1 MAEVWARLG
10 LGEFSASGLHSKPR
24 ACRVPTPHGC
34 TTHIKVSTSD
44 VPWSR
49 AVLSLPECTQQP
61 WIFLELQVSQTDTG
75 RERENLLAG
84 CPGVGS
90 QSSSLQIVL
99 FSIQDP
105 PVASPSTG
113 TTRQPKQHW
122 SPACPRG
129 EEGTKQAQGILS
141 GETHSR
147 GAFQENAQ
155 PVSPHSGPKAQ
166 VAVDRRIRKAGAIP

>member
-1 MAEVWARLG
+1 MGSNNNQTILAEQELISEGDIKMAEVWARLG

-75 RERENLLAG
+75 RERERIFWPAALELAAKVPHFKLYYFLFRILL
-84 CPGVGS
+84 
-90 QSSSLQIVL
+90 
-99 FSIQDP
+99 
-105 PVASPSTG
+105 
-113 TTRQPKQHW
+113 
-122 SPACPRG
+122 
-129 EEGTKQAQGILS
+129 
-141 GETHSR
+141 
-147 GAFQENAQ
+147 
-155 PVSPHSGPKAQ
+155 
-166 VAVDRRIRKAGAIP
+166 